1 MGNMRRAIRGSG
13 RQFRSIRRA
22 SGPLRAEMTRACSGI
37 VASCSKSV
45 LQASRADHG
54 PQDLGVADVAVGAAE
69 CGLVGVDDG
78 VGVQRVELAGREVVC
93 MARRGQ
99 RDGGRWGLLLVAVV
113 SHGSPAVGGVVGGLV
128 ILASKEACSWVP
140 PPDGPIGGGE
150 SRQ

>member
-1 MGNMRRAIRGSG
+1 MKSDALSGSCSVYFSRGADEPWEICGERFEDLVGS
-13 RQFRSIRRA
+13 FRSIRRA

-99 RDGGRWGLLLVAVV
+99 RNCGRWGLLLVAVV
-113 SHGSPAVGGVVGGLV
+113 SHG
-128 ILASKEACSWVP
+128 
-140 PPDGPIGGGE
+140 
-150 SRQ
+150 